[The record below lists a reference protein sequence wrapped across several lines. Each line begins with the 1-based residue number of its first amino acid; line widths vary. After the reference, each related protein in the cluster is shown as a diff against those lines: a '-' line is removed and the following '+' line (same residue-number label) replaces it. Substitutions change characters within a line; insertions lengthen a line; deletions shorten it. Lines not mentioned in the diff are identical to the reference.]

1 MDALYKTVIGVQ
13 RGVAAFARDV
23 GQGLLEVSHN
33 GLAFFG
39 LVVLALAGFVAGHQD
54 VRQRVEQTALS
65 WLQERQDER
74 TGAHEQAGGFVLASL
89 AEPDAVARA
98 TAIDPREL
106 SRQQA
111 LVAHWLAR
119 RYKVAPEPIA
129 RLVKEAWVV
138 GERAKLDPVLILGIM
153 AVESSFNPF
162 AQSPVGAQGL
172 MQVMTHIHDD
182 KYEHFGGQRAAF
194 DPVTNL
200 RVGVQVLKECIARAG
215 SVEQGLKHY
224 VGAANLPDDAG
235 YASKVMGEAQNLRLV
250 AGGRNL
256 PVTVPQAETIVLVRS
271 PTPVA
276 GTAVA
281 PALVPASLEPTS
293 DKPAEEQAAPAAAD
307 KVARAG

>member
-1 MDALYKTVIGVQ
+1 MYKPVVAVQ
-13 RGVAAFARDV
+13 RGLATFSRDV

-39 LVVLALAGFVAGHQD
+39 LVVLALAGFVAGHHDLGQHAE
-54 VRQRVEQTALS
+54 RTALS
-65 WLQERQDER
+65 WLQERQVQREGVR
-74 TGAHEQAGGFVLASL
+74 EQADGFVLAAF
-89 AEPDAVARA
+89 AEPEAIARA

-129 RLVKEAWVV
+129 RLVKEAWIV
-138 GERAKLDPVLILGIM
+138 GDRAKLDPTLILGIM

-215 SVEQGLKHY
+215 GVEQGLKHY
-224 VGAANLPDDAG
+224 VGAANLPHDDG
-235 YASKVMGEAQNLRLV
+235 YASKVLGEAQNLRQV
-250 AGGRNL
+250 ASGRNL
-256 PVTVPQAETIVLVRS
+256 PVTVPQADTIVLVRS

-276 GTAVA
+276 EAVVA
-281 PALVPASLEPTS
+281 PAIVPASLPPTS
-293 DKPAEEQAAPAAAD
+293 DKPAEEQVAPAAAD
-307 KVARAG
+307 KVARAD

>member
-1 MDALYKTVIGVQ
+1 MDALYKPVVVVQ
-13 RGVAAFARDV
+13 QGLATFARDV

-39 LVVLALAGFVAGHQD
+39 LVVLALTGFVAGHQD
-54 VRQRVEQTALS
+54 LRQQAERTALS
-65 WLQERQDER
+65 WLQERHAQREGVR
-74 TGAHEQAGGFVLASL
+74 GQTEGFVLTSF
-89 AEPDAVARA
+89 AEPGAVARA

-129 RLVKEAWVV
+129 RLVKEAWLV
-138 GERAKLDPVLILGIM
+138 GERAKLDPTLILGIM

-224 VGAANLPDDAG
+224 VGAANLPHDDG
-235 YASKVMGEAQNLRLV
+235 YASKVLGEAQNLRQV
-250 AGGRNL
+250 ASGRNL
-256 PVTVPQAETIVLVRS
+256 AVTAPLADTIVLLRS
-271 PTPVA
+271 PAPMAEVV
-276 GTAVA
+276 VA
-281 PALVPASLEPTS
+281 PAIVPASLQPSTE
-293 DKPAEEQAAPAAAD
+293 KPAEEDPAPAAAD